1 MRVVMG
7 GAYPLGVYLPTS
19 ATSPAPRGTGVG
31 AAAYCSAVSV
41 DDELSSRLGI
51 DLPLVQ
57 APMAGASGVA
67 MAIAAAQAGGLGSL
81 PAAML
86 TSEQLA
92 GQIDEFRHATQAPL
106 NLNFFCH
113 VAAQVARAQLD
124 AWAELVSRFDAELGV
139 DRARLSPAVP
149 RHPFDEEACRIV
161 ERCRP
166 EVVSFHFGLPAP
178 ELVDRVRATG
188 AVVMSSATI
197 VAEAV
202 WLESHGCDVVI
213 AQGAEAGGHRGMF
226 LTSDVAAQPGTM
238 ALVPRVVDA
247 VSVPVIAAG
256 GIGDGRGVAA
266 ALVLGASAVQ
276 VGTAYLLCPE
286 ALISPVHRGALAGG
300 SIDDTVLTNVF
311 TGRPARGRR
320 NRLVDELGPI
330 SAEVPTFPSAAEAV
344 APLRAAAE
352 KSGSGDFSPLWSG
365 QAGVMTSDIPASEL
379 TRELMAAARRVLA
392 ISSTH

>member
-1 MRVVMG
+1 MSI
-7 GAYPLGVYLPTS
+7 T
-19 ATSPAPRGTGVG
+19 
-31 AAAYCSAVSV
+31 
-41 DDELSSRLGI
+41 DELSVRLGI
-51 DLPLVQ
+51 ELPIVQ
-57 APMAGASGVA
+57 APMAGASGLSLAVA
-67 MAIAAAQAGGLGSL
+67 VAQAGGLGSL

-86 TSEQLA
+86 TSEQVV
-92 GQIDEFRHATQAPL
+92 GQIDEFRQATDAPL

-113 VAAQVARAQLD
+113 IAPEASR
-124 AWAELVSRFDAELGV
+124 AELEAWSNTLSRYDAELGV
-139 DRARLSPAVP
+139 DRSDMPSGTP
-149 RHPFDEEACRIV
+149 RHPFDEDACRLV

-202 WLESHGCDVVI
+202 WLENHGCDAVI

-226 LTSDVAAQPGTM
+226 LTTDVAAQPGTM

-256 GIGDGRGVAA
+256 GIADGRGVAA
-266 ALVLGASAVQ
+266 AFALGASAVQ
-276 VGTAYLLCPE
+276 IGTAYLLCPE
-286 ALISPVHRGALAGG
+286 SLISPAHRLALAGG
-300 SIDDTVLTNVF
+300 SVDDTVLTNVF

-320 NRLVDELGPI
+320 NRLVDELGPM
-330 SAEVPTFPSAAEAV
+330 SSDAPAFPTAAAAV

-352 KSGSGDFSPLWSG
+352 ATGSSDFSPLWSG
-365 QAGVMTSDIPASEL
+365 QAGVMTSDVPAGEL
-379 TRELMAAARRVLA
+379 TRQLMAGARRSA
-392 ISSTH
+392 

>member
-1 MRVVMG
+1 MSFG
-7 GAYPLGVYLPTS
+7 
-19 ATSPAPRGTGVG
+19 
-31 AAAYCSAVSV
+31 
-41 DDELSSRLGI
+41 DELSVRLGI
-51 DLPLVQ
+51 VRPIVQ

-67 MAIAAAQAGGLGSL
+67 LAVAVAQAGGLGSL

-106 NLNFFCH
+106 NVNFFCH
-113 VAAQVARAQLD
+113 VAPEVSGAQLD
-124 AWAELVSRFDAELGV
+124 AWSESLSHFDTEFGI
-139 DRARLSPAVP
+139 DRAHASSASP
-149 RHPFDEEACRIV
+149 RNPFDDDACQLV

-166 EVVSFHFGLPAP
+166 EVVTFHFGLPAP

-188 AVVMSSATI
+188 AVVMSSATT

-202 WLESHGCDVVI
+202 WLEKHGCDVVI

-226 LTSDVAAQPGTM
+226 LTADVAAQPGTM

-247 VSVPVIAAG
+247 VAVPVIAAG
-256 GIGDGRGVAA
+256 GIADGRGVAA
-266 ALVLGASAVQ
+266 AFVLGASAVQ
-276 VGTAYLLCPE
+276 IGTAYLLCPE
-286 ALISPVHRGALAGG
+286 ALTSPAHRGALAGG

-320 NRLVDELGPI
+320 NRLIDELGPM
-330 SAEVPTFPSAAEAV
+330 SPEAPPFPTAGAAV

-352 KSGSGDFSPLWSG
+352 ATGSTDFSPLWSG
-365 QAGVMTSDIPASEL
+365 QAGVMRSDVPASDL
-379 TRELMAAARRVLA
+379 TREIMAGALQALA
-392 ISSTH
+392 NCSLPTAEGQP

>member
-1 MRVVMG
+1 M
-7 GAYPLGVYLPTS
+7 
-19 ATSPAPRGTGVG
+19 
-31 AAAYCSAVSV
+31 
-41 DDELSSRLGI
+41 
-51 DLPLVQ
+51 Q

-67 MAIAAAQAGGLGSL
+67 LAVAVAQAGGLGSL

-92 GQIDEFRHATQAPL
+92 EQIDEFRRCDAGAAERQLLLPRAHRRFHARSSTRGRNRSRASTRSSVSTE
-106 NLNFFCH
+106 H
-113 VAAQVARAQLD
+113 V
-124 AWAELVSRFDAELGV
+124 
-139 DRARLSPAVP
+139 LSSGPP
-149 RHPFDEEACRIV
+149 RHPFDDEACRLV

-188 AVVMSSATI
+188 AVVMSSATT

-226 LTSDVAAQPGTM
+226 LTADVAAQPGTM

-247 VSVPVIAAG
+247 VTVPVIAAG
-256 GIGDGRGVAA
+256 GIADGRGVAA

-276 VGTAYLLCPE
+276 IGTAYLLCPE
-286 ALISPVHRGALAGG
+286 ALTSPVHRRALAGG

-320 NRLVDELGPI
+320 NRLIDELGPM
-330 SAEVPTFPSAAEAV
+330 SSDAPAFPTAAPPSPRCE
-344 APLRAAAE
+344 PRR
-352 KSGSGDFSPLWSG
+352 KQTGSGDFSPLWSG
-365 QAGVMTSDIPASEL
+365 QAGVMTSDVPAGEL
-379 TRELMAAARRVLA
+379 TRELMAGARAALA
-392 ISSTH
+392 DAASRAPQGS

>member
-1 MRVVMG
+1 MAG
-7 GAYPLGVYLPTS
+7 CS
-19 ATSPAPRGTGVG
+19 G
-31 AAAYCSAVSV
+31 AALAV
-41 DDELSSRLGI
+41 
-51 DLPLVQ
+51 
-57 APMAGASGVA
+57 AVA
-67 MAIAAAQAGGLGSL
+67 KAGGLGSL

-92 GQIDEFRHATQAPL
+92 EQIDEFRHATDAPL
-106 NLNFFCH
+106 NVNFFCH
-113 VAAQVARAQLD
+113 EPPRASTAQLD
-124 AWAELVSRFDAELGV
+124 AWSESLSRYDEEFGV
-139 DRARLSPAVP
+139 DRASASSGSP
-149 RHPFDEEACRIV
+149 RHPFDDDACRLV
-161 ERCRP
+161 ERFRP

-202 WLESHGCDVVI
+202 WLESRGCDVVI

-226 LTSDVAAQPGTM
+226 LTTDVAAQPGTV

-247 VSVPVIAAG
+247 VAVPVIAAG
-256 GIGDGRGVAA
+256 GIADGRSLAA

-276 VGTAYLLCPE
+276 IGTAYLLCPE
-286 ALISPVHRGALAGG
+286 ALTSPAHRRSLVGG

-320 NRLVDELGPI
+320 NRLIDELGPM
-330 SAEVPTFPSAAEAV
+330 SSDAPAFPTAGAAV

-352 KSGSGDFSPLWSG
+352 EAGSGDFSPLWSG
-365 QAGVMTSDIPASEL
+365 QAGVMTSGIPGGEL
-379 TRELMAAARRVLA
+379 TRELMAAARLSASALRATVG
-392 ISSTH
+392 

>member
-1 MRVVMG
+1 MS
-7 GAYPLGVYLPTS
+7 L
-19 ATSPAPRGTGVG
+19 
-31 AAAYCSAVSV
+31 
-41 DDELSSRLGI
+41 DEELRARLGI
-51 DLPLVQ
+51 ELPIVQ
-57 APMAGASGVA
+57 APMAGSSGVA
-67 MAIAAAQAGGLGSL
+67 LAIAVAQAGGLGSL

-92 GQIDEFRHATQAPL
+92 GQIDEFRHAANAPV
-106 NLNFFCH
+106 NVNFFCH
-113 VAAQVARAQLD
+113 VAPQTSRAQLD
-124 AWAELVSRFDAELGV
+124 AWSESLSRFDAAFGV
-139 DRARLSPAVP
+139 DRARMSSGSP
-149 RHPFDEEACRIV
+149 RHPFDDDFCQLV

-202 WLESHGCDVVI
+202 WLESRGCDVVI
-213 AQGAEAGGHRGMF
+213 AQGADAGGHRGMF
-226 LTSDVAAQPGTM
+226 LTADVAAQPGTM

-247 VSVPVIAAG
+247 VTVPVIAAG
-256 GIGDGRGVAA
+256 GIADGRSVAA

-276 VGTAYLLCPE
+276 IGTAYLLCPE
-286 ALISPVHRGALAGG
+286 ALTSPVHRRSLAGG

-320 NRLVDELGPI
+320 NRLIDELGPM
-330 SAEVPTFPSAAEAV
+330 SSDAPAFPTAGAAV

-352 KSGSGDFSPLWSG
+352 ETGSGDFSPLWSG
-365 QAGVMTSDIPASEL
+365 QAGVMTSDVPASEL

-392 ISSTH
+392 NSSSH